1 MRSSSPKA
9 VDWDMDS
16 WYCHTISNQT
26 AAGKTVGR
34 VRLVDDPPT
43 DGQRYLLCNA
53 ERNADLGE
61 DIQILPRA
69 EAERLRLGS
78 EDFWIFDSR
87 LVARLNFTEADEL
100 TDVEL
105 ITEPAEVIRYS
116 MLRDAAWHH
125 ALPFQQ
131 LTATAGTK

>member
-1 MRSSSPKA
+1 MR
-9 VDWDMDS
+9 S
-16 WYCHTISNQT
+16 WYCETIRRQT

-34 VRLVDDPPT
+34 VRLLDEPPT
-43 DGQRYLLCNA
+43 EGQRYLMVNA
-53 ERNADLGE
+53 VRNTELGE
-61 DIQILPRA
+61 DIRILHRA

-105 ITEPAEVIRYS
+105 ITEPSEVIRYS
-116 MLRDAAWHH
+116 MLRDAAWHY
-125 ALPFQQ
+125 AVPFRQ
-131 LTATAGTK
+131 LAAATS